1 MDTLRT
7 TCRELKVKTNCLN
20 SEDRCSTTTTSSSLT
35 SGGGSRCKKSKKSKK
50 KKKAAANKTNVKE
63 FEILEPKF
71 VEDYLNAHKKENCH
85 EVSSL
90 KERSSSLSKK
100 KYYLITV
107 LKVILK
113 INTFYF
119 SFKKDIDEEV
129 ESFKKSLQEFEAEFK
144 RPLTAI
150 NRAESRSFTRC
161 SSKEFIGKPDEDKK
175 KNTTEK

>member
-71 VEDYLNAHKKENCH
+71 VGEYLNSHKNDN
-85 EVSSL
+85 VSGL

-100 KYYLITV
+100 RYILITV
-107 LKVILK
+107 LKMILE

-144 RPLTAI
+144 RPFTAI